1 MVTITCGLLIIVVTF
16 PDQDFRNLELLGNY
30 CEVIAKC
37 SPINTDSLSCLY
49 QMIPY
54 VHRTTIDTGGFQ
66 RTTLQTAALY
76 SIACLYFFNSISW
89 DCLLH
94 VLIKRRCFFFVRFSL
109 LFCSVFP
116 LLTIILGTHSASS
129 LFSFFI
135 IVSLAP
141 SVFLAYR
148 ITDSETSQTRQPS
161 TVCLLF
167 SFSVHCAILMP
178 FYKDQSCALQQQWP
192 PCLCFQPRA
201 TSLASKTLTM
211 FHAQRLLVRL
221 VFLPLSGGETGSDTL
236 LTLLRFLQSF
246 AFRIYRS
253 SKTLNMVDTSN
264 FSRDRTG
271 GTALSSPFHA
281 YFIFYPYQRRYV
293 FC

>member
-1 MVTITCGLLIIVVTF
+1 MFAHQHRFSVLPLS
-16 PDQDFRNLELLGNY
+16 N
-30 CEVIAKC
+30 
-37 SPINTDSLSCLY
+37 DSLRP
-49 QMIPY
+49 QD
-54 VHRTTIDTGGFQ
+54 HNRHG
-66 RTTLQTAALY
+66 
-76 SIACLYFFNSISW
+76 
-89 DCLLH
+89 
-94 VLIKRRCFFFVRFSL
+94 RFSANYFANSRTL
-109 LFCSVFP
+109 LNSLSLFLQLNFMGLPSTCTYQTPLFLLRSFFTAFLSSVFP

-201 TSLASKTLTM
+201 TSLASKTLTI

-253 SKTLNMVDTSN
+253 SKTLNIVDTSN